1 MNRVLEL
8 YVRPSFC
15 GKCLKDSPNK
25 FQGIVV
31 SILYCFM
38 SADVRLA
45 LAKKYYRLKVRWKS
59 RNLRGENTANHE
71 VRQLVV
77 L

>member
-1 MNRVLEL
+1 
-8 YVRPSFC
+8 
-15 GKCLKDSPNK
+15 
-25 FQGIVV
+25 VV

-59 RNLRGENTANHE
+59 RNLRSDSAANNE
-71 VRQLVV
+71 VFFIG
-77 L
+77 